1 MIKIDK
7 FGKRKRYNFIFFVFF
22 NILTENTG
30 FTLLGLAWGGESPNQ
45 PKICPPRPSRLPL
58 HQIFIPSLPKA
69 NSPIQFVLI
78 SYSFD
83 TQVMLILILIDVQ
96 YSQNVVF

>member
-1 MIKIDK
+1 MERGVPQPAKD
-7 FGKRKRYNFIFFVFF
+7 
-22 NILTENTG
+22 L
-30 FTLLGLAWGGESPNQ
+30 FT
-45 PKICPPRPSRLPL
+45 PPPLPSRLSRLPL

-69 NSPIQFVLI
+69 NSPQFVLI

-96 YSQNVVF
+96 YSQNVVFLVLKKVRNAKITPPGCHHLGG